1 MLALHPLNTFVLSI
15 KYSHYNP
22 KTDGFTKKP
31 HLTFLPQYYPFT
43 TSHSLFKPNRG
54 G

>member
-1 MLALHPLNTFVLSI
+1 MLALHPLSTFVLSI
-15 KYSHYNP
+15 KNSHYNP
-22 KTDGFTKKP
+22 KTNGFTKKP
-31 HLTFLPQYYPFT
+31 HLIFLPPYYPFT